1 MSDAI
6 QTELREQLGT
16 ANTRR
21 LRRAGQIPANVY
33 GHGEDNVNISLPAE
47 AIRSVVRAGS
57 RVIELSGAVDSNV
70 LISNCQWDALG
81 SSVLHMDLIRI
92 SADEVVEV
100 SVSIELRGSAPGTS
114 ANGVV
119 RHLLHE
125 TMVACPGLA
134 IPEKL
139 EMNINS
145 LEIDETLTLADIEM
159 PENVSLLS
167 DPNTPVV
174 TCVIVEET
182 DEEDPASFDAAAEPE
197 LIGQSD
203 DDEDDGEEE

>member
-1 MSDAI
+1 MADAI
-6 QTELREQLGT
+6 QTELREKLGT

-21 LRRAGQIPANVY
+21 LRKAGHIPANVY
-33 GHGEDNVNISLPAE
+33 GHGEDSVNISLPVE
-47 AIRSVVRAGS
+47 AVQTILRTGS
-57 RVIELSGAVDSNV
+57 RVIELSGAVETNA
-70 LISNCQWDALG
+70 LISDCQWDALG
-81 SSVLHMDLIRI
+81 SNVLHMDLVRI

-125 TMVACPGLA
+125 TMVSCPGLA

-145 LEIDETLTLADIEM
+145 LEIDQTLTLADLDL
-159 PENVSLLS
+159 PEGVTLLS
-167 DPNTPVV
+167 DLSTPVASCTV
-174 TCVIVEET
+174 AEEID
-182 DEEDPASFDAAAEPE
+182 DEEAGDFDAAAEPE

-203 DDEDDGEEE
+203 DDEEAETEE